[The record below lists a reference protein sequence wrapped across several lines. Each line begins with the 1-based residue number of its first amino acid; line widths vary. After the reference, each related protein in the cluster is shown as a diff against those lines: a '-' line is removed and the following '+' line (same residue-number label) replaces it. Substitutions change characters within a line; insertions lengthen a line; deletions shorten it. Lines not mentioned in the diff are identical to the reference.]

1 MNEKIKLLK
10 SDALLLD
17 EMAEKLRALEWE
29 ISACSGTGELELKQI
44 REFAPQVLK
53 AMVSYI

>member
-1 MNEKIKLLK
+1 MKEKIKLLK

-29 ISACSGTGELELKQI
+29 ISAGSGTGELELKQI